1 MKGKGFQPGAL
12 WFFVFPQVDFPPITM
27 GMKIIIENRK
37 SKGEKKKKKKQPQG
51 THALQQLPTV
61 HL

>member
-27 GMKIIIENRK
+27 GMKIIIENKK
-37 SKGEKKKKKKQPQG
+37 SKGGKKKNPKAPMPFNSC
-51 THALQQLPTV
+51 QQFISDG
-61 HL
+61 

>member
-37 SKGEKKKKKKQPQG
+37 SKGEKKKKKNKPQG

>member
-1 MKGKGFQPGAL
+1 MNGKGFQPGAL
-12 WFFVFPQVDFPPITM
+12 WFFVFLEVDFPPTTM
-27 GMKIIIENRK
+27 EMKIIIENKK
-37 SKGEKKKKKKQPQG
+37 SKGEKKPQG